1 MSEEQVTQEEG
12 TWSGL
17 KKTLIGTV
25 STVILGAGTW
35 VGTTLFGGGDDKPEA
50 APAVAQPSIIINNT
64 QQQQQAAGG
73 GTKVIER
80 VVEKPAAASVEKPK
94 PKKDD
99 WAKEEPKW

>member
-25 STVILGAGTW
+25 ATVITGAGAW
-35 VGTTLFGGGDDKPEA
+35 VGTTLFGGGDDAQPAQQA
-50 APAVAQPSIIINNT
+50 APPSIIINNT

-73 GTKVIER
+73 GKTIVIKEKAAAPAPA
-80 VVEKPAAASVEKPK
+80 ETKPA